1 MNVMFIIRCISILI
15 TLTSFNVIA
24 EVNIPTSLNGGTIF
38 QELQPSKS
46 LIRRSND
53 NYLQVESSEEVAL
66 PDSAPFQV
74 LALKVVGNESI
85 DLETLHALIQDK
97 EGQELSLRQLGEL
110 ASLIT
115 SYYHNHDYPLA
126 IAIIPSQTIQ
136 DGVVTIQVLEA
147 SYGNVLLTNKSRVNQ
162 QLLNRS
168 LSGLKSGKK
177 IAGDNLNKTLLLLN
191 DIPGLLVDAS
201 IKKGQ
206 VQGTSDLIINTKDAV
221 GFKAYA
227 SLANSGS
234 ASIGRVRGT
243 ANLDL
248 VDPLGLGDVLS
259 VNGLTSGSG
268 MNYGRLSY
276 ELLVNGYGT
285 RVGGAYSNLHYQ
297 LGQQYKALKVH
308 GTSNNYSLWVKQPL
322 IRSLN
327 SNLYAQLEYDRT
339 ILKDHI
345 DIISAKTDRTID
357 NVALNLSGDLRDS
370 WLLGGMSYFNI
381 SFSAGHVGF
390 DDATAQHS
398 DFLAGKTQ
406 GDFSKLNLSV
416 TKIQQIS
423 DGITF
428 SGSFSGQVANDNL
441 DSSQKMVIGGPN
453 SVRAYDVSVLSGDNA
468 QLLTLE
474 LRKTIS
480 SSIGVWQ
487 AVTFYDA
494 GHVEIN
500 NSPWTAS
507 KNEAFIQGVGLGLNW
522 QHDSLWGAHVS
533 LATPIGSEPSLV
545 SSSSIGSRAWA
556 EIRKDF

>member
-1 MNVMFIIRCISILI
+1 MALRLQSLFFLIASALTYKDVMAQVIVPPTLNAGSILQDI
-15 TLTSFNVIA
+15 
-24 EVNIPTSLNGGTIF
+24 E
-38 QELQPSKS
+38 PSKA
-46 LIRRSND
+46 LIPKSNENTLRID
-53 NYLQVESSEEVAL
+53 SSDKDTLPESI
-66 PDSAPFQV
+66 PFKV
-74 LALKVVGNESI
+74 LAFKLVGNKSI
-85 DLETLHALIQDK
+85 DAETLHAQIHDK

-115 SYYHNHDYPLA
+115 AYYHNHNYPLA
-126 IAIIPSQTIQ
+126 VAIIPAQTIE
-136 DGVVTIQVLEA
+136 DGIVTIQVLEA
-147 SYGNVLLTNKSRVNQ
+147 SYGDVLLTNTSRVRLS
-162 QLLNRS
+162 LLNSS
-168 LSGLKSGKK
+168 LSALKPGEE
-177 IAGDNLNKTLLLLN
+177 IAGDKLNKTLLLLN

-428 SGSFSGQVANDNL
+428 SGSFSGQIANDNL